1 MLQIRASDVLLGDRI
16 VFDVLLSPVLDLERG
31 MMAHMGVLGVLMK
44 DIGTT
49 DVAFTFGVKGRPCN
63 IALWVHRSIIAQQ
76 PGLSKLIAKLKEIEV
91 SSTDSTAIVGVQ
103 SHHVT
108 DFSLAAYCRL
118 IRFLYTTEIA
128 LEVDLDDFAIGY
140 PPIRP
145 FSLACKRRPDTD
157 RLVPVL
163 GRGAILRELF
173 QLADCYQVQ
182 HLREFCRFQILDSMG
197 EENALDILFGYAYR
211 YQDLKEEVLEYVASQ
226 LDRMFSGA
234 EDPFEKFN
242 SHPERHT
249 LLAEALR
256 IRFKTSVGAPSAD
269 QTQTLA

>member
-1 MLQIRASDVLLGDRI
+1 MYILRIRASDVYLDDHI
-16 VFDVLLSPVLDLERG
+16 VFDVMLSPVVDLERG
-31 MMAHMGVLGVLMK
+31 MMTHLGVLAVLMK
-44 DIGTT
+44 DIGTM
-49 DVAFTFGVKGRPCN
+49 DVALTFGIKNHHSN

-76 PGLSKLIAKLKEIEV
+76 PGLSKLIVKLKEVER
-91 SSTDSTAIVGVQ
+91 SSTDSAAIVGVQ
-103 SHHVT
+103 SYHVT

-128 LEVDLDDFAIGY
+128 LEVDLKDFAIGY
-140 PPIRP
+140 PPSKP
-145 FSLACKRRPDTD
+145 LSLACKRRPDTD

-182 HLREFCRFQILDSMG
+182 RLREFCRIQILDLMDEG
-197 EENALDILFGYAYR
+197 NALDILFGYAYR
-211 YQDLKEEVLEYVASQ
+211 YQDLKKEVLKYVASQ

-234 EDPFEKFN
+234 EDPFEVFH

-256 IRFKTSVGAPSAD
+256 IRFMTSVEAPVC
-269 QTQTLA
+269 